1 MALNPI
7 IFSLLFGGN
16 DDNRTTFSYSSNW
29 KRSIFTDLSEQ
40 QFYEHFRTS
49 KNSFDRICTLLHQK
63 ASQISF
69 DEFKINMLLFL
80 TYTGHSVVYRLVR
93 ELFGISLTSTFR
105 RIESFSN
112 FLISVARDFIKLPTL
127 EELPS
132 LSEEFFN
139 LASEAG
145 TVLVVDG

>member
-1 MALNPI
+1 MALKPI
-7 IFSLLFGGN
+7 ISNLLFGGN
-16 DDNRTTFSYSSNW
+16 NDNRTTFSYSSNW
-29 KRSIFTDLSEQ
+29 KRSIFTDLNKQ
-40 QFYEHFRTS
+40 QFYEHFRMS
-49 KNSFDRICTLLHQK
+49 KDSFHRICTLLHQK

-80 TYTGHSVVYRLVR
+80 TYVGHSVVYRMVR

-105 RIESFSN
+105 RIEYFSK

-132 LSEEFFN
+132 LSEGFLILPLKLERF
-139 LASEAG
+139 
-145 TVLVVDG
+145 